1 MQAKKKFGQN
11 FISDL
16 NLINK
21 IVNGAKIEGKNVVEV
36 GPGRGALTKV
46 ICEKAHKVIAYEIDQ
61 DLKQYL
67 DPLCNQFSNLKITYE
82 DFLQTNLKTD
92 ETWELIGNLPYYITT
107 PILFKFLEEP
117 QYNSATIMVQK
128 EVGDRILS
136 SPNSKKYNALSV
148 IVQYLTNVEK
158 IVNVSR
164 KMFYPQP
171 NVDSIVIRLEK
182 KEAREINQTKEV
194 VFFNFVK
201 ASFEQKRKTL
211 VNNLSEY
218 LELSKQEII
227 ALLKYNGFNENIR
240 AEQLSIDDFVKLF
253 GVFN

>member
-46 ICEKAHKVIAYEIDQ
+46 ISQTAHKVIAYEIDQ

-67 DPLCNQFSNLKITYE
+67 DPLSDQFPNLEITYE
-82 DFLQTNLKTD
+82 DFLKTNLKTD

-117 QYNSATIMVQK
+117 QYNTATIMVQK

-164 KMFYPQP
+164 KMFYPVP

-182 KEAREINQTKEV
+182 KENRKIHQTNEV
-194 VFFNFVK
+194 DFFNFVK

-211 VNNLSEY
+211 VNNLSEH
-218 LELSKQEII
+218 LDLSKQEII
-227 ALLKYNGFNENIR
+227 ALLKDNGFNDNVR
-240 AEQLSIDDFVKLF
+240 AEQLSIEEFVKLF
-253 GVFN
+253 GVFK